1 MAGRVNCR
9 VFIDPSPI
17 VEYLPSKEIRFLS
30 KILLNDPRS
39 TLCKNVWFLSDLT
52 NVNIIETNKFQMKR
66 VIPIESI
73 PDNDKWRINLL
84 SLLLEARKNK
94 NWQQLNL
101 NKNQLDEMIE
111 SLCIS

>member
-39 TLCKNVWFLSDLT
+39 TLCKNVWFLND
-52 NVNIIETNKFQMKR
+52 NIIETNKFQMKR
-66 VIPIESI
+66 VISIEPI
-73 PDNDKWRINLL
+73 PDNDKW
-84 SLLLEARKNK
+84 
-94 NWQQLNL
+94 
-101 NKNQLDEMIE
+101 
-111 SLCIS
+111 